1 ASDLTGP
8 QHTFPPPWLPAAS
21 INGVEIIPI
30 DNSADLYRE
39 GAFTR
44 LAYGGGVMLSAIY
57 SSIGQTLA
65 AMLVARAKC
74 GACGA
79 SGSRGTAHRGYARA
93 KVSAQAEPAD
103 DRGRHRG
110 RPAGAQ
116 AAQGAT
122 AIGRVIARLARRRG
136 DRMM

>member
-1 ASDLTGP
+1 
-8 QHTFPPPWLPAAS
+8 
-21 INGVEIIPI
+21 
-30 DNSADLYRE
+30 
-39 GAFTR
+39 
-44 LAYGGGVMLSAIY
+44 
-57 SSIGQTLA
+57 
-65 AMLVARAKC
+65 MLVARAKC

-116 AAQGAT
+116 AAQSAK
-122 AIGRVIARLARRRG
+122 VIEGEAVPSLPPPVSAKNS
-136 DRMM
+136 